1 LRGDLMP
8 VGTSKPRYYVELTLP
23 GLEMWPELH
32 LRMQQM
38 RRLGHPILVVSTAEA
53 APKLADAADKV
64 VVCDDVF
71 SADSL
76 AAALAPYAADGLRF
90 SIIGDKTWSAQFGAA
105 QQLGIP
111 FPGLAGQ
118 LNCRIK
124 PRLRRVLAD
133 TMPLRTTVLSAD
145 EATAERIDAL
155 VTEIGLPFVVKPIWG
170 AASSYV
176 EFVHD
181 RDAAH
186 EVITSTFAALAEDQD
201 LNPLNDGDQVW
212 DPKRQILIEEFIT
225 AGRELSYEAF
235 VQHGRLVPLLIQEKF
250 KFDRE
255 GSFHFETA
263 NLCPTPFLTGE
274 DEALIHRHMQDAMT
288 KLGVDNTFVHVECKW
303 DGERLQII
311 EVNSRIG
318 GGSVP
323 KMLNIFLGIDP
334 REMTLKL
341 AVGDTV
347 PTEYPR
353 KDGFLLGVFVNA
365 HESGEFVGFKGLDWV
380 RDRPEF
386 SFDLEYLQAGTIVPP
401 RDVKSGRER
410 WLFCYDVF
418 YHCTDRAEIPYLYE
432 ETLRRVTLQFKKVG

>member
-1 LRGDLMP
+1 MSA
-8 VGTSKPRYYVELTLP
+8 GTSKPRYYVELTLP

-38 RRLGHPILVVSTAEA
+38 RRLGHGILVLSTAKA
-53 APKLADAADKV
+53 AHQLADAADKV

-71 SADSL
+71 SADAL
-76 AAALAPYAADGLRF
+76 TAALAPYAADGLRF
-90 SIIGDKTWSAQFGAA
+90 SIIGDKTWSSQFETAKR
-105 QQLGIP
+105 LGMP
-111 FPGLAGQ
+111 FPGMAGQ

-124 PRLRRVLAD
+124 PRLRRLLAD
-133 TMPLRTTVLSAD
+133 TMPLRATVLSAD
-145 EATAERIDAL
+145 ESTPERIDAL

-170 AASSYV
+170 AASNYV

-181 RDAAH
+181 RDAAY
-186 EVITSTFAALAEDQD
+186 EVITDTFAALAKDQD
-201 LNPLNDGDQVW
+201 LNPVDDGEQVW
-212 DPKRQILIEEFIT
+212 DPKRQILVEEFIT
-225 AGRELSYEAF
+225 EGRELSYEAF
-235 VQHGRLVPLLIQEKF
+235 VQHGRLVPLLIQEKY
-250 KFDRE
+250 KFARE

-263 NLCPTPFLTGE
+263 NLCPTPFVT
-274 DEALIHRHMQDAMT
+274 DEEEGLLHQQLQEAMT
-288 KLGVDNTFVHVECKW
+288 KLGVDDTFVHIECKW
-303 DGERLQII
+303 DGERVRII

-341 AVGDTV
+341 ALGETL

-353 KDGFLLGVFVNA
+353 KGGFLLGVFVNA
-365 HESGEFVGFKGLDWV
+365 HESGEFVGFDGVDWV
-380 RDRPEF
+380 RERPEF
-386 SFDLEYLQAGTIVPP
+386 SFDLEYLQPGTIVPP

-418 YHCTDRAEIPYLYE
+418 YHCSDRDEIPYLYE
-432 ETLRRVTLQFKKVG
+432 ETLRRVKLRFKEAG